1 MRLFIIMLLLAPLL
15 TGCESVQ
22 KSIKDGIKDITNA
35 LDPDAPRPKSEI
47 VTPTAEERLTSGIAQ
62 YEEGNYAQAQR
73 LLQSSLA
80 DGLAKRTDQARAY
93 KYLAFIYCVT
103 DRTPQCRQEFN
114 NALSADPKFTLT
126 AAEAGHP
133 SWGPVFRSVSRGR

>member
-1 MRLFIIMLLLAPLL
+1 MRLFVIMLLLMPLL
-15 TGCESVQ
+15 TGCEAVQ
-22 KSIKDGIKDITNA
+22 KSIKDVTKA

-47 VTPTAEERLTSGIAQ
+47 VVPTAEERLTSGIAR
-62 YEEGNYAQAQR
+62 YEEGNYAQSQR

-80 DGLAKRTDQARAY
+80 DGLTKRTDQARAY
-93 KYLAFIYCVT
+93 KYLAFIYCIT

-114 NALSADPKFTLT
+114 NAISADPNFRLT
-126 AAEAGHP
+126 PAEAGHP

>member
-1 MRLFIIMLLLAPLL
+1 MRVLILLLMLMPLL
-15 TGCESVQ
+15 SGCETVKKGFRDITGASEPEAPR
-22 KSIKDGIKDITNA
+22 KPEPTRSAESLLAAGIK
-35 LDPDAPRPKSEI
+35 
-47 VTPTAEERLTSGIAQ
+47 Q

-73 LLQSSLA
+73 ILQSSLA
-80 DGLAKRTDQARAY
+80 EGLASRTSQARAH

-114 NALSADPKFTLT
+114 NALAADPKFTLT

-133 SWGPVFRSVSRGR
+133 SWGPVFRSVSGRR